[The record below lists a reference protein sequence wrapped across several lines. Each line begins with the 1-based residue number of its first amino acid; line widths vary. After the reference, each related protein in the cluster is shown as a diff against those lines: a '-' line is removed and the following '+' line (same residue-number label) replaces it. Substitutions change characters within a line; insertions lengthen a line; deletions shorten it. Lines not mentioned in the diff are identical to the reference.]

1 MNISLN
7 QDLITAILIIIF
19 FFCLLGVILI
29 GRWMIKNGPASKKQ
43 KRITRFVDLSD
54 EDKSLTPIR
63 DSKLQLNQDI
73 GKLRNWINASLSS
86 LSSEKLKIKLSSA
99 YSTITDTEYLLIRY
113 VGAGVAFILGWLIPG
128 NFLGGIF
135 LGGLTIMLPPIV
147 LDRAIAK
154 RQQRFHEQLL
164 DVLIMIKG
172 AVQAGYSLI
181 QALDMAVNEIP
192 APASEEFKRVMRE
205 IRFGLTLE
213 EALNNLAERMAN
225 DDVQIVVT
233 AIIINAQVGGNLSTV
248 LESTIS
254 TIRDRMQLFGEIR
267 SLTAYARYVGNF
279 LTLLPF
285 LTGIIIFMLSPG
297 YFDSI
302 KTSIITQLA
311 LGFALFGVIG
321 GNIWIKRIVKIKV

>member
-7 QDLITAILIIIF
+7 QDMITAILLIIF
-19 FFCLLGVILI
+19 LVCIIGVFLI
-29 GRWMIKNGPASKKQ
+29 GRWMIKNGPVSKKQ
-43 KRITRFVDLSD
+43 KRITHYVDHS
-54 EDKSLTPIR
+54 EQERLTSTSR

-73 GKLRNWINASLSS
+73 SKLRDWVNVSLSS

-113 VGAGVAFILGWLIPG
+113 AGSMVAFVLGWLIPG
-128 NFLGGIF
+128 NVLGGIF
-135 LGGLTIMLPPIV
+135 LGGIALMLPPIL

-154 RQQRFHEQLL
+154 RQQKFHDQLL
-164 DVLIMIKG
+164 DVLVMIKG
-172 AVQAGYSLI
+172 AVQAGYSLM

-192 APASEEFKRVMRE
+192 APASEEFRRVMRE
-205 IRFGLTLE
+205 IRFGLSME
-213 EALNNLAERMAN
+213 DALNNLAERMSN

-254 TIRDRMQLFGEIR
+254 TIRDRMQLFGEVR
-267 SLTAYARYVGNF
+267 SLTSYARYVGNF
-279 LTLLPF
+279 LSLLPF
-285 LTGIIIFMLSPG
+285 LTGIVIFMLSPG
-297 YFDSI
+297 YFDSF

-311 LGFALFGVIG
+311 LAFALFGVIV
-321 GNIWIKRIVKIKV
+321 GNIWIKRIVQIKV